1 MFTKENATSTVYYD
15 FIVKCFQTASDA
27 TKLVDSINQGYML
40 TDSVDSSSR
49 TNNSVYSSIMGH
61 EPTRADTYMR
71 IDSIIPPKAS
81 MIFQVDEFVMYGPGT
96 VVTSSQ
102 SSQQTATPV
111 IPASPLPQPTA
122 QKDAKND
129 FSRGTYVLY
138 FWLPQCPPCG
148 PMMTKI
154 NAIEA
159 QYKGA
164 NVTVVKIN
172 ADENASSKDISR
184 TYIVKGVPTIIF
196 IHNEKIVDRF
206 YPRDDVDLDTLL
218 NAVEKA
224 RNSP

>member
-1 MFTKENATSTVYYD
+1 
-15 FIVKCFQTASDA
+15 
-27 TKLVDSINQGYML
+27 
-40 TDSVDSSSR
+40 
-49 TNNSVYSSIMGH
+49 
-61 EPTRADTYMR
+61 
-71 IDSIIPPKAS
+71 
-81 MIFQVDEFVMYGPGT
+81 
-96 VVTSSQ
+96 
-102 SSQQTATPV
+102 
-111 IPASPLPQPTA
+111 
-122 QKDAKND
+122 
-129 FSRGTYVLY
+129 
-138 FWLPQCPPCG
+138 
-148 PMMTKI
+148 MMTKI